1 LWDSGEGRV
10 ARPLPPQAHMSTL
23 LPEAVHR
30 PQGSVRALFLWGP
43 AHAGADNLSR
53 TRAHK

>member
-1 LWDSGEGRV
+1 LWESSEGRV